1 MDKYNASRKVGCC
14 PNPAHDDHN
23 PSCSYNPKNHS
34 FHCWSCGA
42 DFDLLTAYMMHDGC
56 SFLEACERLFQEA
69 GMEYDFTERGV
80 RQSVHYK
87 YPKPEYAPNK
97 NKVYAYWKTRCIS
110 PETIDY
116 LDIQEDLQGNTLFQY
131 RDLNDVLVTV
141 KLRKSA
147 QVKKGERKCWHLPGA
162 DTSNYLYNI
171 NKIST
176 TQPLIITSGEGDC
189 ATAIECG
196 FYNTVSINGG
206 DQNTQWISE
215 CWDFLQQFE
224 DIYLIHDNDESGK
237 KFAKEVT
244 SRLGEYRVKIVS
256 IPTPHT
262 LEDGSRVRVKDLNE
276 LLYYQGKEAV
286 REAINSAAE
295 AEIPTVID
303 YTDVSKFDMSD
314 VPGFVTG
321 LHDLDAALDKMYMG
335 TTTILTGVAGCVDA
349 DTEFFD
355 GTQWKRI
362 ADYVS
367 GDKVLQY
374 HMDGHADLCDPE
386 KYHVYPCDEFWHLK
400 SRGVE
405 QMVSDEHN
413 IVYVTS
419 KGHIQKKSA
428 LEVVNQYNSC
438 ESGFYG
444 KFITTFKYGGEGLSL
459 TDEELRVMCAVVC
472 DGHFPNKINKRC
484 RVNIKK
490 MRKQDRMRKL
500 LEAANIPYEVHK
512 YNPQDLEYDTFYF
525 EAPMKTKVFTE
536 EWYNCSQHQID
547 IIAQEILFWDG
558 SMKNSTRMQYHT
570 TVKENADFIQFV
582 FSAHGWRSRLSVQDR
597 RGQARGKYIR
607 KSIEYTVSATSQ
619 NMVQMKNR
627 RASGPEHITRV
638 PSPDGK
644 KYCFTVPTGMLV
656 LRRDGIINITGNSG
670 KSSLLSTIICKSID
684 QGFPAFVYSGELS
697 NQSLKSWIDSSF
709 AGQRGMNAYESP
721 VTGNTYYKVKPEVF
735 KKINQTYKGKLFF
748 YRDGFDH
755 KVSRL
760 LQTAENIVRRHGVK
774 TLIFDNMTSVDL
786 EADDRTKYQHQET
799 FIRDVIEFS
808 KRWQVCCVVVLHPKK
823 MEALRRMT
831 LFDLQGVTAAPNL
844 AHRVLSLYRVS
855 KKEKEGEMNRNG
867 TDWYRKPIPYDVIID
882 VLKDRFGSAAGKEIG
897 LYYDIP
903 SRRFFDSI
911 ASLDYRYAWDDSEP
925 DGTWLPFGVPQ
936 FEEANEVFG
945 EVRQ

>member
-42 DFDLLTAYMMHDGC
+42 DFDLLTAYMMHDNC
-56 SFLEACERLFQEA
+56 TFLEACERLFQEA

-97 NKVYAYWKTRCIS
+97 DRVYAYWQTRCIS

-224 DIYLIHDNDESGK
+224 DIYLIHDNDESGR
-237 KFAKEVT
+237 KFAREVT

-286 REAINSAAE
+286 REAINNAAE

-303 YTDVSKFDMSD
+303 YTDVSRFDMSD

-321 LHDLDAALDKMYMG
+321 FHELDLALDKMYMG
-335 TTTILTGVAGCVDA
+335 TTTI
-349 DTEFFD
+349 
-355 GTQWKRI
+355 
-362 ADYVS
+362 
-367 GDKVLQY
+367 
-374 HMDGHADLCDPE
+374 
-386 KYHVYPCDEFWHLK
+386 
-400 SRGVE
+400 
-405 QMVSDEHN
+405 
-413 IVYVTS
+413 
-419 KGHIQKKSA
+419 
-428 LEVVNQYNSC
+428 
-438 ESGFYG
+438 
-444 KFITTFKYGGEGLSL
+444 
-459 TDEELRVMCAVVC
+459 
-472 DGHFPNKINKRC
+472 
-484 RVNIKK
+484 
-490 MRKQDRMRKL
+490 
-500 LEAANIPYEVHK
+500 
-512 YNPQDLEYDTFYF
+512 
-525 EAPMKTKVFTE
+525 
-536 EWYNCSQHQID
+536 
-547 IIAQEILFWDG
+547 
-558 SMKNSTRMQYHT
+558 
-570 TVKENADFIQFV
+570 
-582 FSAHGWRSRLSVQDR
+582 
-597 RGQARGKYIR
+597 
-607 KSIEYTVSATSQ
+607 
-619 NMVQMKNR
+619 
-627 RASGPEHITRV
+627 
-638 PSPDGK
+638 
-644 KYCFTVPTGMLV
+644 
-656 LRRDGIINITGNSG
+656 ITGSPGAG
-670 KSSLLSTIICKSID
+670 KSSLLSTLICQSVD
-684 QGFPAFVYSGELS
+684 QGFPCFVYSGELS
-697 NQSLKSWIDSSF
+697 NASLKSWVDICH
-709 AGQRGMNAYESP
+709 AGQRGLNAYQSP
-721 VTGNTYYKVKPEVF
+721 VTGSTYYKVKPEVF

-760 LQTAENIVRRHGVK
+760 LQSAESIVRRHGVK

-786 EADDRTKYQHQET
+786 ENNDNDKYIKQEE
-799 FIRDVIEFS
+799 FVRNIIEFS
-808 KRWQVCCVVVLHPKK
+808 KRWQVCCIVILHPRKI
-823 MEALRRMT
+823 EAMRR
-831 LFDLQGVTAAPNL
+831 LSLYDLQGVTAAPNL
-844 AHRVLSLYRVS
+844 AHRVLSLYRVPA
-855 KKEKEGEMNRNG
+855 KDKAGEMAKNG
-867 TDWYRKPIPYDVIID
+867 NGWYKKPIPYDVIID
-882 VLKDRFGSAAGKEIG
+882 VLKDRFGSAGGKEIG

-903 SRRFFDSI
+903 SRRFFDSYE
-911 ASLDYRYAWDDSEP
+911 SLDHRYAWDDSEP
-925 DGTWLPFGVPQ
+925 DGTYLPFGSPQ
-936 FEEANEVFG
+936 LEAASEVFG
-945 EVRQ
+945 EVST